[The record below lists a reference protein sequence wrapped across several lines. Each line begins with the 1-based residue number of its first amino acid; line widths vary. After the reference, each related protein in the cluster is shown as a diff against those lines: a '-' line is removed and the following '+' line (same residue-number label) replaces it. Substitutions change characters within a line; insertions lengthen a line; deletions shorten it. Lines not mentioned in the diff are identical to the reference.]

1 MVKIYVRKIREKA
14 VNSKTGEVW
23 VVDDVPEKWRVAV
36 AKELEKYEDM
46 SAENAKKKVGREG
59 CSR

>member
-1 MVKIYVRKIREKA
+1 MVKIYVRKIREQA
-14 VNSKTGEVW
+14 VNPKTGEVW

-46 SAENAKKKVGREG
+46 SAENA
-59 CSR
+59 